1 MASRDCTLEPAATRQ
16 FSLEGQTFAGPG
28 RLFVPIKFCR
38 HCGKDYYHAVRSR
51 DGSRF
56 MPHPVGTD
64 TIEDGAQAAYL
75 MLAPLENDWSDNLI
89 PDEWHDRNG
98 RLKQTWRDRVPQA
111 VWVSPSGE
119 FFTMPRDGSIKMW
132 WQAGRFSLCLN
143 CGEYYSGRE
152 LEFVKLASLSSE
164 ARTSAT
170 TVLATSLLRRAAG
183 MEGGR
188 DKLLT
193 FTDNRQDA
201 SVQSG
206 HFNDFIH
213 VSLLRCALHAAL
225 LRDNELSFDRV
236 AEAVVAA
243 SGLTVRTIAK
253 NPELDPSSP
262 AAADVMR
269 AFVEL
274 TEYRIYEDLRWG
286 WRVVQPN
293 LENVGLLRV
302 GYRGLETLCA
312 DNSHW
317 QSPSGGRRPSPPAT
331 IRERLTR
338 AFLDPSSAEANWPL
352 PAGVCRRTNQQ
363 QIRRRSEQNLNEFW
377 GVDETGGDLRTANRF
392 VREGQSQRLA
402 EGFSPRRPEQTRPLS
417 VRRTGS

>member
-1 MASRDCTLEPAATRQ
+1 
-16 FSLEGQTFAGPG
+16 
-28 RLFVPIKFCR
+28 
-38 HCGKDYYHAVRSR
+38 
-51 DGSRF
+51 
-56 MPHPVGTD
+56 
-64 TIEDGAQAAYL
+64 
-75 MLAPLENDWSDNLI
+75 MLAPLENDWSDNRI

-98 RLKQTWRDRVPQA
+98 RLKQTWQDRVPQA
-111 VWVSPSGE
+111 VWVATNGD

-143 CGEYYSGRE
+143 CGEFYTGRE

-201 SVQSG
+201 SLQSG

-236 AEAVVAA
+236 AEAVVEA

-274 TEYRIYEDLRWG
+274 TEYRIYEDLRRG

-302 GYRGLETLCA
+302 GYRGLESLCA
-312 DNSHW
+312 DNARW
-317 QSPSGGRRPSPPAT
+317 QFHPAVAGLAPA

-338 AFLDPSSAEANWPL
+338 AFLDQFRRKLAIA
-352 PAGVCRRTNQQ
+352 CRCLQETNQQ

-377 GVDETGGDLRTANRF
+377 GTGRDGRGIAHRQPLCARRAVATPR
-392 VREGQSQRLA
+392 RRIQ
-402 EGFSPRRPEQTRPLS
+402 PRRPEQTRPLY
-417 VRRTGS
+417 VRRTES